1 MSNRKDR
8 KQEKG
13 IALLFVLLAIMLLSA
28 IAVGMLYSASIETA
42 VSSNFKA
49 QEKAYFAARAGIEE
63 MRERL
68 LINDANTI
76 APPPVGF
83 IYVQNG
89 TDGFGNP
96 IYNLNLKMPGAGPTG
111 VIYITNITNGA
122 DLATI
127 MTAPTPGNPNPF
139 YDDELC
145 HDYQTVAG
153 MAWVQSNVP
162 CTTQPAGNWATE
174 VKSIFQSNNA
184 AVNPFG
190 ANGANAALEYKWV
203 RITWKQ
209 NASNEGDSQANTLRY
224 VDATKPGN
232 WPVCWTGGAEIVIDP
247 TVYAQCDLVPKP
259 PNGNG
264 PYGPVYI
271 ATALAVTSN
280 VKNLPGIRRM
290 VQMEIAQSPVVGSSF
305 GAFAVATSCSAMKF
319 AGNAST
325 GSFNSAGENPPTN
338 PPSNLNTSPLTAQGN
353 IGSNGNTL
361 IGGTSTAINGNVGAG
376 GSTSQTV
383 GACPDPLT
391 TTGQPQVQGT
401 QPGSVCPGASCP
413 IANIPTQ
420 TFPTPAAPNPMPPT
434 TKYTINSSTTLKPGS
449 YGNVSIQGGSS
460 VTLQGGTPG
469 NPAVYTLNSI
479 SLAGNSTL
487 VITGPVVLNF
497 GGQGVTNV
505 IDFTGGT
512 FQNSTNVP
520 GNFVLKYGG
529 PTPCTAPCTPSPQSA
544 TGAIISGGTQAYG
557 IFDLPNANV
566 TMKGGSNFY
575 GQVVANTVDDQG
587 GTNLYY
593 DTALTAAPSWN
604 SPFHLISLRELAY

>member
-1 MSNRKDR
+1 MKKRNR

-13 IALLFVLLAIMLLSA
+13 VALLFVLLAIMLLSA
-28 IAVGMLYSASIETA
+28 IAVGMLYTASIETA
-42 VSSNFKA
+42 VSSNFKS

-96 IYNLNLKMPGAGPTG
+96 IYNLNLKMPGTAPTG
-111 VIYITNITNGA
+111 VIYITNGVTLADIATPPAPGA
-122 DLATI
+122 
-127 MTAPTPGNPNPF
+127 PNPF

-145 HDYQTVAG
+145 HDYGQDPVNG
-153 MAWVQSNVP
+153 MTWVPSNVP
-162 CTTQPAGNWATE
+162 CTTQPLGNWATL
-174 VKSIFQSNNA
+174 VPSIFQSNNA

-190 ANGANAALEYKWV
+190 ATGAQAALEYKWV
-203 RITWKQ
+203 RVTWKQ
-209 NASNEGDSQANTLRY
+209 NASAEGDNPGSNLY
-224 VDATKPGN
+224 WVDKTKPAT
-232 WPVCWTGGAEIVIDP
+232 WPVCWTGGAEVVIDP
-247 TVYAQCDLVPKP
+247 VAVGQCDKVPAP

-290 VQMEIAQSPVVGSSF
+290 VQMEIAQSPVVGASF

-325 GSFNSAGENPPTN
+325 GSFNSAGENPPTS
-338 PPSNLNTSPLTAQGN
+338 PPSNLNTTTSAQGN

-361 IGGTSTAINGNVGAG
+361 LGGTSTNINGSVGAG
-376 GSTSQTV
+376 GSSSQAV

-391 TTGQPQVQGT
+391 TTGQPKVQGN
-401 QPGSVCPGASCP
+401 QPGSVCPGPSCP
-413 IANIPTQ
+413 ISDIPTQ

-434 TKYTINSSTTLKPGS
+434 TKKTINSSTTLAPGS
-449 YGNVSIQGGSS
+449 YGNVSITGGST

-469 NPAVYTLNSI
+469 NPAVYTLNSL

-487 VITGPVVLNF
+487 VITGPVVINF

-505 IDFTGGT
+505 VDFTGGG
-512 FQNSTNVP
+512 FQNTTNVP

-544 TGAIISGGTQAYG
+544 TGAIIAGGTQAYG
-557 IFDLPNANV
+557 IFDFPNANV